1 MSFQPDQLEL
11 LLWTGR
17 TSRRRIRLEET
28 ESLTASGLAAPT
40 FGGRAEQ
47 VSTSQRPRL
56 QFALTCF
63 SLNVSQQ
70 DSTQDVAT
78 SWSLG
83 YLLGLLK

>member
-17 TSRRRIRLEET
+17 TSRRRIRLDET
-28 ESLTASGLAAPT
+28 ESLTASGLAALT

-47 VSTSQRPRL
+47 VLRSQRPSL

-63 SLNVSQQ
+63 SLRI
-70 DSTQDVAT
+70 
-78 SWSLG
+78 
-83 YLLGLLK
+83 LLRMWALPGH